1 MPSAYIDLKNCQ
13 FFIQGGTSSS
23 DDLVGAVNLMA
34 GYAIGAVTMVVDG
47 FTTALVVGYTFTFA
61 THSTIYT
68 ITAHTETSMATTSIT
83 FTPPLTAAVVDN
95 AVITVN
101 GPLLEVTIGEGNLTF
116 DEKRA
121 LEYKKNRG
129 KLDVVRLGDEDPV
142 DVNFQFAWTY
152 LSSATGDT
160 VPTVEEALK
169 QTGVASTWIT
179 TGLDCEPYAVNI
191 ILLNTP
197 VNCGALQY
205 SIERITLPDF
215 RYTSLAH
222 DPKAGTVTCQ
232 GTCNVTNAIRERL
245 MG

>member
-1 MPSAYIDLKNCQ
+1 MPSAYIDLKNVQ
-13 FFIQGGTSSS
+13 FFIRGGQAPAADTS
-23 DDLVGAVNLMA
+23 GAINLMA
-34 GYAIGAVTMVVDG
+34 GYAIGVTVMTVDG
-47 FTTALVVGYTFTFA
+47 IVGSVSVGDSILFA
-61 THSTIYT
+61 DHSTVYT
-68 ITAHTETSMATTSIT
+68 ITAHTETSTATTSIT
-83 FTPPLTAAVVDN
+83 VTPALTHAEADN
-95 AVITVN
+95 AVFTIA

-129 KLDVVRLGDEDPV
+129 KLDVVRLADEDPI

-169 QTGVASTWIT
+169 RTGAAASWFS
-179 TGLDCEPYAVNI
+179 TGLDCEPYAI
-191 ILLNTP
+191 DILLINTP
-197 VNCGALQY
+197 PNCGAVTY